1 MLYLLYMNIHLY
13 LYIHIINESML
24 FVYFLPFVGA
34 ILLANIVKWQF
45 LDRE

>member
-1 MLYLLYMNIHLY
+1 MNIHLY
-13 LYIHIINESML
+13 LHIHILNESML
-24 FVYFLPFVGA
+24 LAFFLPFVGA